1 MSDLFEFNVINE
13 PNPVQDVHTT
23 TFKVVGPAAAYVEA
37 MRVKIFD
44 ASGRLVYEAE
54 AEGPELEWH
63 TQDLTGAYLANGVY
77 LYRVE
82 VKVAGNW
89 IITEVKKLAIYR

>member
-1 MSDLFEFNVINE
+1 VR
-13 PNPVQDVHTT
+13 DVHTT
-23 TFKVVGPAAAYVEA
+23 VFKVVGPAAAYVEA

-54 AEGPELEWH
+54 AEGSELVWH

-82 VKVAGNW
+82 VKVGGEW
-89 IITEVKKLAIYR
+89 ITTEVKKLAIYR